1 MATEAEGFA
10 HLLRRL
16 KERSGRSYGALA
28 GQLHMSVST
37 LHRYCNGDAVP
48 VDFGPAERL
57 ARLCGANR
65 EEMVELHRQW
75 IVADE
80 GRRRGR
86 AASAAAAATT
96 HTAPPSR
103 GAGSGTSA
111 GTPAPSGTSA
121 SAAPERN
128 SPHAEGSSN
137 DPSDASSGSSS
148 GKPSNGPDDAGAP
161 TPVTPVTAETVTT
174 PGPPDPPRSATGTTP
189 NTGSDTETAAIT
201 ADAPTRRRLRFA
213 LAALALVCL
222 SVPAAMALEGGT
234 VSSSGRGSRTAANS
248 PSAGDPPTATAK
260 TGPAPGPSASKHS
273 PAHGDKPKPDS
284 ATSARPEASD
294 ASRPS
299 TGGDEVG
306 KGGAAAPRIGVSS
319 YNWDGPCGVDYLLQQ
334 EPERVPPPPAP
345 QDSRGWARALGGVD
359 GGSLPLQ
366 LTATGAS
373 DEAVVLTSLHVR
385 VVSTDAALP
394 WTAYSMGDG
403 CGSGVTPR
411 SFDIDLDDPRPTATP
426 LAGQDGDVKVPA
438 KNFPFKV
445 STHDPQVL
453 NLTVHTEGHDVS
465 WYLEVGWSS
474 GSRQGT
480 VRVDDG
486 GKPFRTSAIT
496 GHEQLTYWATKH
508 KWVPK

>member
-1 MATEAEGFA
+1 MATAAEGFA

-16 KERSGRSYGALA
+16 KERSGRSYGVLA

-86 AASAAAAATT
+86 SASAAAAAQ
-96 HTAPPSR
+96 TASPR
-103 GAGSGTSA
+103 GTGSDVPA
-111 GTPAPSGTSA
+111 GTAARSGASA
-121 SAAPERN
+121 SAAPGPN
-128 SPHAEGSSN
+128 SPQADGSPGNSP
-137 DPSDASSGSSS
+137 DGA
-148 GKPSNGPDDAGAP
+148 DDAGDAGGPAP
-161 TPVTPVTAETVTT
+161 ATADTATAPGTP
-174 PGPPDPPRSATGTTP
+174 DSPRSATATTP
-189 NTGSDTETAAIT
+189 NTEGDTEAAP
-201 ADAPTRRRLRFA
+201 AAPTRRRLRFA

-222 SVPAAMALEGGT
+222 SIPAAMAFEGGT
-234 VSSSGRGSRTAANS
+234 GGGSGRDSRTAADS
-248 PSAGDPPTATAK
+248 PSAGRHPAATAK
-260 TGPAPGPSASKHS
+260 KGPAPRPSASQRS
-273 PAHGDKPKPDS
+273 PAHGDKRQHGPS
-284 ATSARPEASD
+284 ASARPEASD

-299 TGGDEVG
+299 TGDDEAG
-306 KGGAAAPRIGVSS
+306 KGGGSAPHIGVSS

-334 EPERVPPPPAP
+334 DPEHVPPPPAP

-403 CGSGVTPR
+403 CGGGVTPR
-411 SFDIDLDDPRPTATP
+411 SFDIDLDGARPTANP
-426 LAGQDGDVKVPA
+426 VAGQDGDIKVPA
-438 KNFPFKV
+438 KDFPFKV

-486 GKPFRTSAIT
+486 GRPFRTSAIQ
-496 GHEQLTYWATKH
+496 GREQFTYWANKH

>member
-16 KERSGRSYGALA
+16 KERSGRSYGVLA

-86 AASAAAAATT
+86 SAAAAATT
-96 HTAPPSR
+96 ATHTTPPR
-103 GAGSGTSA
+103 DTGSDTPVE
-111 GTPAPSGTSA
+111 TPARSGTSA
-121 SAAPERN
+121 SAAPAPN
-128 SPHAEGSSN
+128 SPHTDGSSDGRSDHATDGPHDAGGPAPAAPGTPDSPRSTATAPNAEG
-137 DPSDASSGSSS
+137 DT
-148 GKPSNGPDDAGAP
+148 GA
-161 TPVTPVTAETVTT
+161 
-174 PGPPDPPRSATGTTP
+174 
-189 NTGSDTETAAIT
+189 TAA
-201 ADAPTRRRLRFA
+201 APTRRRLRFA

-222 SVPAAMALEGGT
+222 CVPAAMAFEGASG
-234 VSSSGRGSRTAANS
+234 SDSGRESRTAADS
-248 PSAGDPPTATAK
+248 PAAGDHPTAPARK
-260 TGPAPGPSASKHS
+260 GPAPAPSASKHS
-273 PAHGDKPKPDS
+273 PAHGDKGKHGPSPS
-284 ATSARPEASD
+284 TRPEASE
-294 ASRPS
+294 ANRPS
-299 TGGDEVG
+299 TGDDGVE
-306 KGGAAAPRIGVSS
+306 KGGGSAPHIGVSS

-334 EPERVPPPPAP
+334 EPEHVPPPPAP

-403 CGSGVTPR
+403 CGGGVTPR
-411 SFDIDLDDPRPTATP
+411 SFDIDLDDARPTANP
-426 LAGQDGDVKVPA
+426 VAGQDGDVKVPA
-438 KNFPFKV
+438 KDFPFKV

-474 GSRQGT
+474 GSRRGT

-486 GKPFRTSAIT
+486 GKPFRTSAVT
-496 GHEQLTYWATKH
+496 GREHLTYWATKH

>member
-86 AASAAAAATT
+86 AASAAAAAAT

-103 GAGSGTSA
+103 GAGSGTST
-111 GTPAPSGTSA
+111 GTPARSGTSA
-121 SAAPERN
+121 SAAPEPN
-128 SPHAEGSSN
+128 SPQAEGSSD
-137 DPSDASSGSSS
+137 DPSDASSGKS
-148 GKPSNGPDDAGAP
+148 PNGPDDAGTP
-161 TPVTPVTAETVTT
+161 TPATPVTAETVTT

-189 NTGSDTETAAIT
+189 NTESDTEGDTETATT
-201 ADAPTRRRLRFA
+201 AAAPTRRRLRFA

-222 SVPAAMALEGGT
+222 SVPAAMALGGGT
-234 VSSSGRGSRTAANS
+234 VSSGGRGSRTAADS
-248 PSAGDPPTATAK
+248 PSAGGPPTAGAK
-260 TGPAPGPSASKHS
+260 AGSAPEPSASTHS

-284 ATSARPEASD
+284 AASARPEASD

-299 TGGDEVG
+299 TGGGEVG
-306 KGGAAAPRIGVSS
+306 KGGGAAPHIGVSS

-345 QDSRGWARALGGVD
+345 QDSRGWAHALGGVD

-385 VVSTDAALP
+385 VVSTGAALP

-411 SFDIDLDDPRPTATP
+411 SFDIDLDDARPTATP